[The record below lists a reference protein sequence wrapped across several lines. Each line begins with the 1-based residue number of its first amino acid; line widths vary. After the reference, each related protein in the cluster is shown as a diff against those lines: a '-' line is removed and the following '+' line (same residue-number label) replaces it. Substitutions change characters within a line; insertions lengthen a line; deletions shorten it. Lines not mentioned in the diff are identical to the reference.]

1 VALGSC
7 RFYVL
12 LENANNTLYGPVVG
26 EKSLQKVKFIL
37 PLRSSFDSTILPIG
51 KL

>member
-12 LENANNTLYGPVVG
+12 LENANNTLYVVG

-37 PLRSSFDSTILPIG
+37 LLRSSFDSTILPIG